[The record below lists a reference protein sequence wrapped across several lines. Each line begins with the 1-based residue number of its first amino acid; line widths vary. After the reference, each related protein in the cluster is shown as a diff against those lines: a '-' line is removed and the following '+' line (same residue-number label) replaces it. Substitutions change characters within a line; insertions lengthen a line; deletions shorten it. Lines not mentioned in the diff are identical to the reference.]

1 LWPRE
6 GYHQAKGY
14 HGEISA
20 IYILREFQNR
30 GIGMRLLRA
39 MSSDLT
45 TRGFKATALWVLREN
60 MRARRFYKHR
70 GGKVIAEKEDVR
82 GGTVLTELAYGW
94 RDLEEL

>member
-1 LWPRE
+1 
-6 GYHQAKGY
+6 
-14 HGEISA
+14 
-20 IYILREFQNR
+20 
-30 GIGMRLLRA
+30 MRLLRA

-60 MRARRFYKHR
+60 MRARRFYEHR